1 MTQTNPRTL
10 AEQAEPVRELIDYA
24 RQRDALGKRPASR
37 AQLIGA
43 LMILGRDR
51 KSAERAVEN
60 ARVRVR
66 RAANKAEARL
76 EKLLRN
82 EKLWN
87 WTDPEEAIKEMRCR
101 HFGPFFDRV
110 PLTDIELALV
120 QAGNALWTVA
130 VYPALA
136 QAILS
141 RLGRRQTA
149 EVASPDTH

>member
-10 AEQAEPVRELIDYA
+10 PEQAEPVRDLINYA
-24 RQRDALGKRPASR
+24 RQRDTLGKWPASR
-37 AQLIGA
+37 AQLVEA
-43 LMILGRDR
+43 LMLLGRDR

-76 EKLLRN
+76 ENFLRS

-87 WTDPEEAIKEMRCR
+87 WTDPEAAIKEMRSR
-101 HFGPFFDRV
+101 HFGPFYDDV

-120 QAGNALWTVA
+120 QAGNVLWIIA
-130 VYPALA
+130 VYPALVR
-136 QAILS
+136 AILS
-141 RLGRRQTA
+141 RLGRRQTTEA
-149 EVASPDTH
+149 ASPATH